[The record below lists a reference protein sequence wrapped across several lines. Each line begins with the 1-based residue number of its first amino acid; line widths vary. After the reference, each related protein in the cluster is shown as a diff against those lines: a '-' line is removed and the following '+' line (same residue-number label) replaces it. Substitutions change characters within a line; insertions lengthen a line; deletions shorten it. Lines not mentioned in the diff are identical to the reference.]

1 MTAEFAE
8 VELADGCCHST
19 RSPKSVNQFRI
30 AVQLKSSHTPG
41 AGLAPFFGTA
51 MPKEPGQQRAAIN
64 GYLQQAREA
73 MELAERASSASL
85 REELLRLAMKWLEL
99 ASKAEE

>member
-1 MTAEFAE
+1 
-8 VELADGCCHST
+8 
-19 RSPKSVNQFRI
+19 
-30 AVQLKSSHTPG
+30 
-41 AGLAPFFGTA
+41 
-51 MPKEPGQQRAAIN
+51 MPEEPGQQRTAIN
-64 GYLQQAREA
+64 SYLQQAREA